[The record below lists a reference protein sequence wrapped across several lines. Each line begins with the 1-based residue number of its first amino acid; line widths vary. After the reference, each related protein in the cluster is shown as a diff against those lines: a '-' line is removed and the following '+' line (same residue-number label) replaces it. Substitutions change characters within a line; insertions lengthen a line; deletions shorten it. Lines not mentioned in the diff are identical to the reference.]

1 MYPIDSFLNQ
11 LILCGL
17 ADYQVITLIEHHYL
31 KLLTLYNII
40 SNIDENN
47 IDDMDC
53 DLDTL
58 NDTLSITIYLKEEL
72 TQELDASSEDFEVQ
86 IINNKNVVNINIIND
101 KFESEEDI
109 YEDRFARC
117 KKIDNSQWS

>member
-58 NDTLSITIYLKEEL
+58 NDILSVTIYLKEEL

-86 IINNKNVVNINIIND
+86 IINNKNNITINIIND

-109 YEDRFARC
+109 YEARFARC
-117 KKIDNSQWS
+117 KKIDSSQWS